1 MAILSTDQKLSFL
14 ENNVRVRAKSDSEFT
29 ISIIVTG
36 PLGAYQFHFTESGKR
51 LVSCFRTN
59 AYGGRFQFK
68 ESEPELWR
76 RFAYQ
81 ISLVERDFGRSA
93 VSERLPKW
101 LKNLKQPISNTQ

>member
-36 PLGAYQFHFTESGKR
+36 PLGAYQFHFAESGKK

-59 AYGGRFQFK
+59 AY
-68 ESEPELWR
+68 
-76 RFAYQ
+76 
-81 ISLVERDFGRSA
+81 
-93 VSERLPKW
+93 
-101 LKNLKQPISNTQ
+101 